1 MKNKNRI
8 ITLILGVVMLAF
20 TVVGLTACGDFSLG
34 TRGPQGEQGP
44 KGAQGVPGE
53 QGIQGP
59 KGDKGDKGI
68 DGAGGL
74 LIYRL
79 EYEGVV
85 VVGGYLNF
93 AVYNMSGADVNTLGE
108 FSYIVFDIAPKDAPD
123 EGYEIIIRVSE
134 IPLNQGFFIYGG
146 PKTDDNCALIANYP
160 YLVSRYMNS
169 GQHRFRFLDH
179 PVLV

>member
-1 MKNKNRI
+1 MKNKI
-8 ITLILGVVMLAF
+8 ITLILGVLLIFSVA
-20 TVVGLTACGDFSLG
+20 GLTACGGDFSLG

-44 KGAQGVPGE
+44 RGAQGLKGE
-53 QGIQGP
+53 QGSQGP

-93 AVYNMSGADVNTLGE
+93 AVYNTSGADVNTLGE
-108 FSYIVFDIAPKDAPD
+108 FSYIVFDIAPKDAPHQ
-123 EGYEIIIRVSE
+123 GYDVLVRVSGVQ
-134 IPLNQGFFIYGG
+134 LSSGFFFRGV
-146 PKTDDNCALIANYP
+146 TVETETNCPLKASYP
-160 YLVSRYMNS
+160 YLVRRGING
-169 GQHRFRFLDH
+169 GQYVFYFLDY
-179 PVLV
+179 PVSV